1 MISQIL
7 RYEPLTGKIFWTKC
21 RGGVPAGSEA
31 GWVDNSSGYLRL
43 SVCGKSRY
51 AHVVAWE
58 LYHGA
63 KPKGEI
69 DHINGDK
76 LDNRID
82 NLRECTPSQNSQNKK
97 IRTDNTSG
105 VKGAS
110 WNSARKKWSARV
122 TVNKK
127 VIFLGFF
134 SSLHDAQVEISKCRE
149 LHHGDFANHG

>member
-1 MISQIL
+1 MISKIL

-82 NLRECTPSQNSQNKK
+82 NLRECTPSQIAKT
-97 IRTDNTSG
+97 R
-105 VKGAS
+105 
-110 WNSARKKWSARV
+110 R
-122 TVNKK
+122 
-127 VIFLGFF
+127 
-134 SSLHDAQVEISKCRE
+134 
-149 LHHGDFANHG
+149 